1 MKKELIIEV
10 LIYALSI
17 TLASL
22 LWHRPVF
29 LSICFL
35 LISIFMLHRWHA
47 KGDLIFYS
55 VAFVL
60 GPLGEI
66 IAVYFGAWQ
75 YSKPLYLIPIWLPFL
90 WGIAALF
97 MKKLSETLLGIPLR

>member
-17 TLASL
+17 TLAAL
-22 LWHRPVF
+22 LWHNPVF
-29 LSICFL
+29 LSICYV
-35 LISIFMLHRWHA
+35 LISIFMLYRWHA
-47 KGDLIFYS
+47 KSDLIFYF
-55 VAFVL
+55 VAVVL
-60 GPLGEI
+60 GPLGEVV
-66 IAVYFGAWQ
+66 AVYFGAWQ

-97 MKKLSETLLGIPLR
+97 MKKLSETSLRIPLR